1 MHWRRTHPAA
11 QRPSQASLES
21 PYCSTRQQMQSYLY
35 FIKMHSHYEKWIA
48 ASTRKV
54 NLTSL
59 RSWIVRKLQLSNWNC
74 RKEIMQ
80 HIYILF
86 LLEKENQK
94 YFIFYFFAIMKLSQ
108 RNGPSLNNNSVEQ
121 NLGKI
126 HYEPNEKGSNI
137 AQHSTSL
144 LQLFLKQCITCLVVV
159 IQWYCTPPF
168 LALA

>member
-1 MHWRRTHPAA
+1 
-11 QRPSQASLES
+11 
-21 PYCSTRQQMQSYLY
+21 
-35 FIKMHSHYEKWIA
+35 
-48 ASTRKV
+48 
-54 NLTSL
+54 
-59 RSWIVRKLQLSNWNC
+59 
-74 RKEIMQ
+74 MQ

-168 LALA
+168 LALAQVLSIKKNQHQNITTEGPVLLVVFTAALFSHPSELVHMGNLCFQQHGCRNSEQSGMQDGC